1 MLSLLYLNHFS
12 NSKKDFIIYDL
23 VLLTGCKI
31 LRSKLLNQ
39 LFKWFS
45 KLLFKAANRQEV

>member
-1 MLSLLYLNHFS
+1 MLNLLYLNHFT
-12 NSKKDFIIYDL
+12 NSKKDFITYDL
-23 VLLTGCKI
+23 MLLTGYKI

-45 KLLFKAANRQEV
+45 KLLFKVANRQ